1 MWGLLC
7 GHHYHLLHS
16 RRTSHQHNF
25 VNFGFTHSGIR
36 QALVHNFNAF
46 FNISMFI
53 CSLDFQMKVL
63 SFMDIRVLQRWPPHR
78 NTTLYWPA
86 HMHCKVSKALLHL
99 RMCWFC
105 IFFKFLPKLAHQ
117 SIVKILTSQMGVSSN
132 CLDLDFVL
140 LNAKHDNI
148 EIPST
153 QIEDKD
159 ILTIVWWISCLV
171 KSICTCNRSWLIQYL

>member
-1 MWGLLC
+1 MVTITICYICVVPPTNIIFSTLVLLILA
-7 GHHYHLLHS
+7 YAKHLSIISMHFS
-16 RRTSHQHNF
+16 
-25 VNFGFTHSGIR
+25 
-36 QALVHNFNAF
+36 
-46 FNISMFI
+46 NISMFI
-53 CSLDFQMKVL
+53 CSLDFRMKVL
-63 SFMDIRVLQRWPPHR
+63 IFMEIGILQRWPPHR
-78 NTTLYWPA
+78 KTTLYWPA

-117 SIVKILTSQMGVSSN
+117 FIVKILTSQMGVSSN

-159 ILTIVWWISCLV
+159 ILTIV
-171 KSICTCNRSWLIQYL
+171 